1 MMGYPRMRRVIM
13 AVILAFAVIVTAPSL
28 LPVQQARPSATGT
41 IATARP
47 QPPGN
52 EPERGQPTP
61 TLNDAAADVERE
73 RRFNA
78 AADVERD
85 QRFNELR
92 HELLEG
98 RTKLVDWWL
107 TAIAIF
113 LTVLGVI
120 AVFAGYVSFR
130 RFREIETEARQNV
143 DKSKQHAEE
152 SKQRSEEA
160 KSLVEEIRAELDKAK
175 LQRRRLDQLV
185 AGASSAGA
193 PRKAAEAAGSVQ
205 TLPADSPIN
214 RDVTDAR
221 ALEREGK
228 IQEAIEK
235 WRSIAS
241 MAEGTDN
248 DLAARAWLSVADLL
262 RAGGR
267 EDAGDQ

>member
-1 MMGYPRMRRVIM
+1 MMAYPRIGRVIVV
-13 AVILAFAVIVTAPSL
+13 VILAFAAAATAPGL
-28 LPVQQARPSATGT
+28 LPAQQAQPSATGT
-41 IATARP
+41 NATAEP

-52 EPERGQPTP
+52 EPRSDQPSPALNEAATAVEWER
-61 TLNDAAADVERE
+61 
-73 RRFNA
+73 
-78 AADVERD
+78 
-85 QRFNELR
+85 RFNELR
-92 HELLEG
+92 RELLAG

-107 TAIAIF
+107 TATAIF

-175 LQRRRLDQLV
+175 LQRRHLDQLV
-185 AGASSAGA
+185 ASASIAGA

-235 WRSIAS
+235 WRSIAN
-241 MAEGTDN
+241 MAERTDN
-248 DLAARAWLSVADLL
+248 DLAARAWLSVAGLL

>member
-1 MMGYPRMRRVIM
+1 MMAYPRIGRVIVV
-13 AVILAFAVIVTAPSL
+13 VILAFAAAATAPGL
-28 LPVQQARPSATGT
+28 LPAQQAQPSATGT
-41 IATARP
+41 NATAEP

-52 EPERGQPTP
+52 EPRSDQPSPALNEGATAVEWER
-61 TLNDAAADVERE
+61 
-73 RRFNA
+73 
-78 AADVERD
+78 
-85 QRFNELR
+85 RFNELR
-92 HELLEG
+92 RELLAG

-143 DKSKQHAEE
+143 DKSKRHA
-152 SKQRSEEA
+152 EEA

-175 LQRRRLDQLV
+175 LQRRHLDQLV

>member
-1 MMGYPRMRRVIM
+1 MMAYPRIGRVIVV
-13 AVILAFAVIVTAPSL
+13 VILAFAAAATDPGL
-28 LPVQQARPSATGT
+28 LPAQQAQPSATGT
-41 IATARP
+41 NATAEP

-52 EPERGQPTP
+52 EPRSDQPSPALNEAATAVEWER
-61 TLNDAAADVERE
+61 
-73 RRFNA
+73 
-78 AADVERD
+78 
-85 QRFNELR
+85 RFNELR
-92 HELLEG
+92 RELLAG

-152 SKQRSEEA
+152 AQ
-160 KSLVEEIRAELDKAK
+160 SLVEEIRAELDKAK
-175 LQRRRLDQLV
+175 SQRRHLDQLV
-185 AGASSAGA
+185 AGASIAGA

-235 WRSIAS
+235 WRSIAN

-248 DLAARAWLSVADLL
+248 DLAVHAWLSVADLL

>member
-1 MMGYPRMRRVIM
+1 MMAYPRIGRVIVV
-13 AVILAFAVIVTAPSL
+13 VILAFAAAATAPGL
-28 LPVQQARPSATGT
+28 LPAQQAQPSATGT
-41 IATARP
+41 NAIPEP
-47 QPPGN
+47 QRRGN
-52 EPERGQPTP
+52 EPERGQPRA
-61 TLNDAAADVERE
+61 TLNAATAVEWE
-73 RRFNA
+73 R
-78 AADVERD
+78 
-85 QRFNELR
+85 RFNELR
-92 HELLEG
+92 RELLAG

-107 TAIAIF
+107 TATAIF

-152 SKQRSEEA
+152 SKQRLEEA

>member
-1 MMGYPRMRRVIM
+1 MMAYPRIGRVIVV
-13 AVILAFAVIVTAPSL
+13 VILAFAAAATAPGL
-28 LPVQQARPSATGT
+28 LPAQQAQPSATGT
-41 IATARP
+41 NATPEP

-52 EPERGQPTP
+52 EPRPDQPSPALNEAATAVEWER
-61 TLNDAAADVERE
+61 
-73 RRFNA
+73 
-78 AADVERD
+78 
-85 QRFNELR
+85 RFNELR
-92 HELLEG
+92 RELLAG

-143 DKSKQHAEE
+143 KASKQHAEE
-152 SKQRSEEA
+152 AQ
-160 KSLVEEIRAELDKAK
+160 SLVEEIRAELDKAK
-175 LQRRRLDQLV
+175 SQRRHLDQLV
-185 AGASSAGA
+185 ADASIAGA

>member
-1 MMGYPRMRRVIM
+1 MMAYPRIGRVIVV
-13 AVILAFAVIVTAPSL
+13 VILAFAAAATAPGL
-28 LPVQQARPSATGT
+28 LPAQQAQPSATGT
-41 IATARP
+41 NATAEP

-52 EPERGQPTP
+52 EPRSDQPSP
-61 TLNDAAADVERE
+61 ALNEAATAVEWE
-73 RRFNA
+73 RRFN
-78 AADVERD
+78 
-85 QRFNELR
+85 QLR
-92 HELLEG
+92 RELLAG

-143 DKSKQHAEE
+143 KASKQHAEE
-152 SKQRSEEA
+152 AQ
-160 KSLVEEIRAELDKAK
+160 SLVEEIRAELDKAK
-175 LQRRRLDQLV
+175 SQRRHLDQLV
-185 AGASSAGA
+185 ADASIAGA

-235 WRSIAS
+235 WRSIAN

-248 DLAARAWLSVADLL
+248 DLAVHAWLSVADLL

>member
-1 MMGYPRMRRVIM
+1 MMAYPRIGRVIVV
-13 AVILAFAVIVTAPSL
+13 VILAFAAAATAPGL
-28 LPVQQARPSATGT
+28 LPAQQAQPSATGT
-41 IATARP
+41 NSTPEP

-52 EPERGQPTP
+52 EPRPDQPSPALNEAATAVEWER
-61 TLNDAAADVERE
+61 
-73 RRFNA
+73 
-78 AADVERD
+78 
-85 QRFNELR
+85 RFNELR
-92 HELLEG
+92 RELLAG

-152 SKQRSEEA
+152 A

-175 LQRRRLDQLV
+175 LQRRHLDQLV

>member
-1 MMGYPRMRRVIM
+1 MMAYPRIGRVIVV
-13 AVILAFAVIVTAPSL
+13 VILAFAAAATAPGL
-28 LPVQQARPSATGT
+28 LPAQQAQPSATGT
-41 IATARP
+41 NATAEP

-52 EPERGQPTP
+52 EPRSDQPSPALNEAATAVEWER
-61 TLNDAAADVERE
+61 
-73 RRFNA
+73 
-78 AADVERD
+78 
-85 QRFNELR
+85 RFNELR
-92 HELLEG
+92 RELLAG

-152 SKQRSEEA
+152 AQ
-160 KSLVEEIRAELDKAK
+160 SLVEEIRAELDKAK
-175 LQRRRLDQLV
+175 SQRRHLDQLV
-185 AGASSAGA
+185 AGASIAGA
-193 PRKAAEAAGSVQ
+193 PRKASEAAGSVQ

-235 WRSIAS
+235 WRSIAN

-248 DLAARAWLSVADLL
+248 DLAVHAWLSVADLL

>member
-28 LPVQQARPSATGT
+28 LPAQQAQPSATGT
-41 IATARP
+41 NATAEP

-52 EPERGQPTP
+52 EPRPDQPSPALNEAATAVEWER
-61 TLNDAAADVERE
+61 
-73 RRFNA
+73 
-78 AADVERD
+78 
-85 QRFNELR
+85 RFNELR
-92 HELLEG
+92 RELLAG

-120 AVFAGYVSFR
+120 AVFAGYISFR

-143 DKSKQHAEE
+143 KASKQHAEE
-152 SKQRSEEA
+152 AQ
-160 KSLVEEIRAELDKAK
+160 SLVEEIRAELDKAK
-175 LQRRRLDQLV
+175 SQRRHLDQLV
-185 AGASSAGA
+185 AGASIAGA

-235 WRSIAS
+235 WRSIAN

-248 DLAARAWLSVADLL
+248 DLAVHAWLSVADLL

>member
-1 MMGYPRMRRVIM
+1 MMAYPRIGRVIVV
-13 AVILAFAVIVTAPSL
+13 VILAFAAAATAPGL
-28 LPVQQARPSATGT
+28 LPAQQAQPSATGT
-41 IATARP
+41 NATAEP

-52 EPERGQPTP
+52 EPRPDQPSPALNEAATAVEWER
-61 TLNDAAADVERE
+61 
-73 RRFNA
+73 
-78 AADVERD
+78 
-85 QRFNELR
+85 RFNELR
-92 HELLEG
+92 RELLAG

-120 AVFAGYVSFR
+120 AVFAGYIGFR

-143 DKSKQHAEE
+143 KASKQHAEE
-152 SKQRSEEA
+152 AQ
-160 KSLVEEIRAELDKAK
+160 SLVEEIRAELDKAK
-175 LQRRRLDQLV
+175 SQRRHLDQLV
-185 AGASSAGA
+185 EGALSAGA

-214 RDVTDAR
+214 LDVTDAR

>member
-92 HELLEG
+92 RELLAG

-120 AVFAGYVSFR
+120 AVFAGYISFR

-143 DKSKQHAEE
+143 KASKQHAEE
-152 SKQRSEEA
+152 AQ
-160 KSLVEEIRAELDKAK
+160 SLVEEIRAELDKAK
-175 LQRRRLDQLV
+175 SQRRRLDQLV
-185 AGASSAGA
+185 ASASSAGA

-235 WRSIAS
+235 WRSIAN
-241 MAEGTDN
+241 MADGTDN

>member
-28 LPVQQARPSATGT
+28 LPAQQAQPSATGT
-41 IATARP
+41 NATAEP

-52 EPERGQPTP
+52 EPRSDQPSPALNEAATAVEWER
-61 TLNDAAADVERE
+61 
-73 RRFNA
+73 
-78 AADVERD
+78 
-85 QRFNELR
+85 RFNELR
-92 HELLEG
+92 RELLAG

-152 SKQRSEEA
+152 AQ
-160 KSLVEEIRAELDKAK
+160 SLVEEIRAELDKAK
-175 LQRRRLDQLV
+175 SQRRHLDQLV
-185 AGASSAGA
+185 AGASIAGA

-235 WRSIAS
+235 WRSIAN

-248 DLAARAWLSVADLL
+248 DLAVHAWLSVADLL